1 MTFRQSDRAPNL
13 WVADGVEL
21 PDDLQLGANVVIH
34 AGVVLG
40 RECHVE
46 DGVVLGKVA
55 RPNRGSK
62 SPRPEALPTVIGA
75 GTAVSAYTVVNA
87 GVTIGEDVF
96 LGDHM
101 LVRERATV
109 GDGTSLGHAST
120 IGRSAVLGRNV
131 RGQGYTGISTDCV
144 LEDDVFLGG
153 YVILNAGI
161 IMREDGEAY
170 VSNPVRLRRG
180 CRIGSGANLLP
191 GVEVGEGAVVGAGS
205 VVTRDVPAGAI
216 VKGSPAG

>member
-1 MTFRQSDRAPNL
+1 MTLRPSGRAPNL
-13 WVADGVEL
+13 WVADGVEV
-21 PDDLQLGANVVIH
+21 PDSVHVGVNVVIH

-40 RECHVE
+40 QEAHLE

-55 RPNRGSK
+55 RPIRGSK
-62 SPRPEALPTVIGA
+62 SPTPQALPTVVGA
-75 GTAVSAYTVVNA
+75 GTVVSAYTVVNA
-87 GVTIGEDVF
+87 GVSLGEDVF

-101 LVRERATV
+101 LVREGATV

-161 IMREDGEAY
+161 IMREDGETY

-205 VVTRDVPAGAI
+205 CLLYTSDAADE
-216 VKGSPAG
+216 